1 MSPVTPQQQAWL
13 DVIAFAEG
21 TDRTKS
27 RGGYNILFGGG
38 RFSSLARHP
47 DKVVKEPGGL
57 ASAAAGRYQ
66 FMPDTWKA
74 VSTALKLPD
83 FSPVAQDLAALEL
96 IRRRGVDP
104 NRPITKELVAKL
116 APEWASLPTL
126 AGKSFYGQP
135 VKQFSELQKYAASPS
150 RNIPGDQAFPS
161 TQRSTSSNQPSA
173 PSNNP
178 VPDFRQKALGF
189 LFKQLSENTEQK
201 DPYSAIL
208 SANTKADL
216 LEEEGGVE
224 GEIEADD
231 IRRRSLLSS
240 LAGNQG
246 NNEMA
251 FIADLVDTIK
261 NSRLAQ
267 ASSGAGDVGA
277 PPASKQGSF
286 PATSLS
292 SSLPFGSGLALKGAI
307 ITDRNDTG
315 GRGIDFVLPGRDLVS
330 PFKEAQVL
338 KVVVDPRRTDLIK
351 NPGGPRFYGTYVD
364 LRVPGPTGPYDVR
377 MAHFDALNPQLK
389 PGQKIP
395 AGTKIGVMG
404 STGSTTGPHHSFD
417 FRDPGKTTASARVLA
432 IKNEIASRLERG
444 LPL

>member
-1 MSPVTPQQQAWL
+1 MSSLTPQQQAWL
-13 DVIAFAEG
+13 DMIAYAEG
-21 TDRTKS
+21 TDRNKS

-38 RFSSLARHP
+38 RFSDLTRHP
-47 DKVVKEPGGL
+47 DKVVKAPGI

-83 FSPVAQDLAALEL
+83 FSPAAQDLAALEL

-104 NRPITKELVAKL
+104 NKPITKELVAKL

-126 AGKSFYGQP
+126 AGKSFYNQP
-135 VKQFSELQKYAASPS
+135 VKQFSELQKYAASTS
-150 RNIPGDQAFPS
+150 RTIPGDQAPPS
-161 TQRSTSSNQPSA
+161 TQPSA
-173 PSNNP
+173 PSTTQA
-178 VPDFRQKALGF
+178 PDFKQKALGF
-189 LFKQLSENTEQK
+189 LFKKLSENTEQK

-208 SANTKADL
+208 SANAKAEMMED
-216 LEEEGGVE
+216 EGGVE

-231 IRRRSLLSS
+231 IRRRALLSS

-267 ASSGAGDVGA
+267 TSSGAGDVA
-277 PPASKQGSF
+277 PPPTSKQGSF

-292 SSLPFGSGLALKGAI
+292 SSLPLGSGLALKGAI

-315 GRGIDFVLPGRDLVS
+315 GKGIDFVLPGRDLVS

-404 STGSTTGPHHSFD
+404 NTGSTTGRHHSFD